1 MAGGRQAGAFS
12 AAAFVALLTL
22 LAFVPLLG
30 FPFLNW
36 DDQDVFVRNDALRA
50 NGAIA
55 WAFTTRFMEHYQP
68 LSWLTWVGVDRTLG
82 LTSSTAHGLNV
93 VLHALC
99 AAVVWM
105 LVWRV
110 GTAWKAVPYRS
121 AESATTSAFG

>member
-1 MAGGRQAGAFS
+1 MAGGRRAGAYT
-12 AAAFVALLTL
+12 AAALVALLTFVT
-22 LAFVPLLG
+22 FVPLLG

-50 NGAIA
+50 DGAIA

-68 LSWLTWVGVDRTLG
+68 LAWVTWIGVDRTLG
-82 LTSSTAHGLNV
+82 LTPAAAHGLNV

-99 AAVVWM
+99 AAMVWM

-110 GTAWKAVPYRS
+110 GTAWKAVPYG
-121 AESATTSAFG
+121 AL